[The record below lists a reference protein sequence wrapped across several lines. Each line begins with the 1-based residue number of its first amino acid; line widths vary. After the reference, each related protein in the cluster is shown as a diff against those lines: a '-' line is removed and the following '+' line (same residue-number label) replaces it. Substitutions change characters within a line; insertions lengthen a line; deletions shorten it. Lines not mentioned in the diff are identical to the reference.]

1 MLNFLRGTM
10 TKPVSRTDFKD
21 YCLRKLGAPVIE
33 INVADVQ
40 LEDRIDEGL
49 QKWSDYHFDGSS
61 RYYWKHE
68 VTQEDVDQ
76 EYIVVS
82 DEYIGIERI
91 LPPMTMGTS
100 TGMWSFK
107 YQYMMNDMP
116 YLQSGNLNNF
126 AISMQN
132 LDLIDEMFG
141 SRGNNIRFNRHTDKL
156 YLDLI
161 WPNSTGGQPDI
172 RKGDY
177 VIIIGHKKTDPD
189 TYPDVWNDMWLKKY
203 CTELFRY
210 QWGSNLIKLQG
221 VALPGGVTLN
231 GETILSEAKENIDK
245 LEEQFQ
251 LDFQLPDDFFVA

>member
-1 MLNFLRGTM
+1 MS
-10 TKPVSRTDFKD
+10 KPVSRTDFKN
-21 YCLRKLGAPVIE
+21 YCLRKLGSPVIE

-68 VTQEDVDQ
+68 LSQVDIDRQ
-76 EYIVVS
+76 WIEVS

-91 LPPMTMGTS
+91 LPPTSMRGTS
-100 TGMWSFK
+100 GMWSFK

-116 YLQSGNLNNF
+116 HLAKGNMNNF

-132 LDLIDEMFG
+132 LDMIDELFN
-141 SRGNNIRFNRHTDKL
+141 SRGQNIRFNRHTDRL
-156 YLDLI
+156 YLDLV
-161 WPNSTGGQPDI
+161 WPGAASSQPDI
-172 RKGDY
+172 ILGDT
-177 VIIIGHKKTDPD
+177 IIIVGHRKTDPD

-231 GETILSEAKENIDK
+231 GEAILSEAKEN
-245 LEEQFQ
+245 LQLLNEEMSLNFE
-251 LDFQLPDDFFVA
+251 LPMDFFVA